1 MFADISINRIWA
13 PQSISKQRSDE
24 AVKQSE
30 GDEVRMMSLIEENE
44 RLRAA
49 LVETR
54 NRIVELEQLA
64 DTDTLTPLPNRR
76 AFLRRLEAVVQY
88 AARHDTPAAILY
100 IDLDGL
106 KRINDDH
113 GHHVGDAVLL
123 HLARLLTEN
132 LRATDMVARIGG
144 DEFGLILDHLNE
156 DDAKAKA
163 RTLAEYVSDQRI
175 DVGAATLAIR
185 VTIGLAMVR
194 AGESVADL
202 IERADAAM
210 YANRHHRSHI

>member
-1 MFADISINRIWA
+1 V
-13 PQSISKQRSDE
+13 KQGESDE
-24 AVKQSE
+24 VQMA
-30 GDEVRMMSLIEENE
+30 SLIEENE
-44 RLRAA
+44 RLHAA
-49 LVETR
+49 LLEMR
-54 NRIVELEQLA
+54 ARIATLEQLA

-76 AFLRRLEAVVQY
+76 AFMRRLEAVVQY
-88 AARHDTPAAILY
+88 AARHDTPAAVLY

-113 GHHVGDAVLL
+113 GHHAGDAVLL
-123 HLARLLTEN
+123 HLARLLTDS

-156 DDAKAKA
+156 ADAAAKAKA
-163 RTLAEYVSDQRI
+163 LSDYVSAQQVK
-175 DVGAATLAIR
+175 VGAATIAIR

-194 AGESVADL
+194 PGESVAGL

-210 YANRHHRSHI
+210 YANRVHRSQI

>member
-1 MFADISINRIWA
+1 
-13 PQSISKQRSDE
+13 
-24 AVKQSE
+24 VKQSE
-30 GDEVRMMSLIEENE
+30 GDDVRMTSIIEENE
-44 RLRAA
+44 RLHTAM
-49 LVETR
+49 LEMR
-54 NRIVELEQLA
+54 NRIAELEQLA

-76 AFLRRLEAVVQY
+76 AFMRRLEAVVQY
-88 AARHDTPAAILY
+88 AARHDTPAAVLY

-113 GHHVGDAVLL
+113 GHHAGDAVLL
-123 HLARLLTEN
+123 HLARLLTYS

-156 DDAKAKA
+156 ADAKAKA
-163 RTLAEYVSDQRI
+163 KALVDYVSAEHV
-175 DVGAATLAIR
+175 DVGAARILIR

-194 AGESVADL
+194 AGESVASL

-210 YANRHHRSHI
+210 YANRNHRSQI

>member
-1 MFADISINRIWA
+1 M
-13 PQSISKQRSDE
+13 KQGESDE
-24 AVKQSE
+24 VQIA
-30 GDEVRMMSLIEENE
+30 SLIEENE
-44 RLRAA
+44 RLHAA
-49 LVETR
+49 LLEMR
-54 NRIVELEQLA
+54 ARIATLEQLA

-76 AFLRRLEAVVQY
+76 AFMRRLEAVVQY
-88 AARHDTPAAILY
+88 AARHDTPAAVLY

-113 GHHVGDAVLL
+113 GHHAGDVVLL
-123 HLARLLTEN
+123 HLARLLTDS

-156 DDAKAKA
+156 ADAAAKAKA
-163 RTLAEYVSDQRI
+163 LSDYVSAQQVE
-175 DVGAATLAIR
+175 VGAATIAIR

-194 AGESVADL
+194 PGESVAGL

-210 YANRHHRSHI
+210 YANRIHRSQI

>member
-1 MFADISINRIWA
+1 M
-13 PQSISKQRSDE
+13 
-24 AVKQSE
+24 KQSE
-30 GDEVRMMSLIEENE
+30 SDEVRITSLIEENE
-44 RLRAA
+44 RLHAA
-49 LVETR
+49 LFEMR
-54 NRIVELEQLA
+54 NRIAELEQLA

-88 AARHDTPAAILY
+88 AARHNTPAAVLY

-113 GHHVGDAVLL
+113 GHQVGDAVLL
-123 HLARLLTEN
+123 HLARLLTDS

-156 DDAKAKA
+156 GDAKAKA
-163 RTLAEYVSDQRI
+163 KALGEYVSAQQV
-175 DVGAATLAIR
+175 DVGSARIAIR

-194 AGESVADL
+194 VGESVASL

-210 YANRHHRSHI
+210 YANRHHRSQM

>member
-1 MFADISINRIWA
+1 M
-13 PQSISKQRSDE
+13 KQGESDE
-24 AVKQSE
+24 VQIK
-30 GDEVRMMSLIEENE
+30 SLIEENE
-44 RLRAA
+44 RLHAA
-49 LVETR
+49 LLEMR
-54 NRIVELEQLA
+54 GRIAALEQLA

-76 AFLRRLEAVVQY
+76 AFMRRLEAVVQY
-88 AARHDTPAAILY
+88 AARHNTPAAVLY

-144 DEFGLILDHLNE
+144 DEFGLILDHLNQA
-156 DDAKAKA
+156 DATAKAKA
-163 RTLAEYVSDQRI
+163 LNDYVSAQQ
-175 DVGAATLAIR
+175 VEVAAATIAIR

-194 AGESVADL
+194 PGESVAGL

-210 YANRHHRSHI
+210 YANRNHRSQI

>member
-1 MFADISINRIWA
+1 
-13 PQSISKQRSDE
+13 
-24 AVKQSE
+24 VKQSE
-30 GDEVRMMSLIEENE
+30 CDDVRLTSIIEENA
-44 RLRAA
+44 RLHAA
-49 LVETR
+49 LLEMR
-54 NRIVELEQLA
+54 SRIAELEQLA

-76 AFLRRLEAVVQY
+76 AFMRRLESVVQY
-88 AARHDTPAAILY
+88 AARHDTPAAVLY

-113 GHHVGDAVLL
+113 GHHVGDVVLL
-123 HLARLLTEN
+123 HLARLLTDS

-156 DDAKAKA
+156 ADAKAKA
-163 RTLAEYVSDQRI
+163 KALADYVSAEAI
-175 DVGAATLAIR
+175 DVGVARIAIR

-194 AGESVADL
+194 AGESVAGL

-210 YANRHHRSHI
+210 YANRNHRSQI

>member
-1 MFADISINRIWA
+1 MRIA
-13 PQSISKQRSDE
+13 
-24 AVKQSE
+24 
-30 GDEVRMMSLIEENE
+30 SLIEENE
-44 RLRAA
+44 RLHTA
-49 LVETR
+49 LVAMR
-54 NRIVELEQLA
+54 VRVAELEQLA

-76 AFLRRLEAVVQY
+76 AFMRRLEAVVQY
-88 AARHDTPAAILY
+88 AERHKTPAAILY

-106 KRINDDH
+106 KRVNDDY
-113 GHHVGDAVLL
+113 GHHVGDAILL

-156 DDAKAKA
+156 ADAKAKA
-163 RTLAEYVSDQRI
+163 KSLADYVAEQKI
-175 DVGAATLAIR
+175 AVGGDALSIR

-194 AGESVADL
+194 PGESVAKL

-210 YANRHHRSHI
+210 YANRHHRSQM

>member
-1 MFADISINRIWA
+1 
-13 PQSISKQRSDE
+13 
-24 AVKQSE
+24 VKQSE
-30 GDEVRMMSLIEENE
+30 SDEVRLTSIIEENE
-44 RLRAA
+44 RLHATLLEMRK
-49 LVETR
+49 
-54 NRIVELEQLA
+54 RIAELEQLA

-76 AFLRRLEAVVQY
+76 AFMRRLESVVQY
-88 AARHDTPAAILY
+88 AARHETPAAVLY

-106 KRINDDH
+106 KRINDDY

-144 DEFGLILDHLNE
+144 DEFGLILDHLSE
-156 DDAKAKA
+156 ADATAKAKA
-163 RTLAEYVSDQRI
+163 LSDYVSIQHV
-175 DVGAATLAIR
+175 DVGATTIAIR

-194 AGESVADL
+194 AGESVASL

-210 YANRHHRSHI
+210 YANRHHRSQM

>member
-1 MFADISINRIWA
+1 MIKIGRLENI
-13 PQSISKQRSDE
+13 QHRSGE
-24 AVKQSE
+24 AVKNIVD
-30 GDEVRMMSLIEENE
+30 DEVHIARLVEENE
-44 RLRAA
+44 RLEKA
-49 LVETR
+49 LLEMRSRV
-54 NRIVELEQLA
+54 VELEQLA

-76 AFLRRLEAVVQY
+76 AFMRRLEAVVQY
-88 AARHDTPAAILY
+88 AARHSTPAAILY

-106 KRINDDH
+106 KRINDDF
-113 GHHVGDAVLL
+113 GHHAGDAVLL

-144 DEFGLILDHLNE
+144 DEFGLILDHLDE

-163 RTLAEYVSDQRI
+163 KALADYVAEQRI
-175 DVGAATLAIR
+175 KVGCTDILIR

-194 AGESVADL
+194 VGESVASL

-210 YANRHHRSHI
+210 YANRLHRSQI

>member
-1 MFADISINRIWA
+1 M
-13 PQSISKQRSDE
+13 
-24 AVKQSE
+24 KQSE
-30 GDEVRMMSLIEENE
+30 SDEVRLTSVIAENE
-44 RLRAA
+44 RLHAA
-49 LVETR
+49 LLEMR
-54 NRIVELEQLA
+54 NRIAELEQLA

-76 AFLRRLEAVVQY
+76 AFMRRLEAVVKY
-88 AARHDTPAAILY
+88 AARHNTSAAVLY

-106 KRINDDH
+106 KRVNDDY
-113 GHHVGDAVLL
+113 GHSVGDVVLL

-156 DDAKAKA
+156 ADATAKVKA
-163 RTLAEYVSDQRI
+163 LADYVSAQQI
-175 DVGAATLAIR
+175 DVGEVTIAIR

-194 AGESVADL
+194 PGESVASL

-210 YANRHHRSHI
+210 YANRHHRSQM

>member
-1 MFADISINRIWA
+1 M
-13 PQSISKQRSDE
+13 KQGESDE
-24 AVKQSE
+24 VQIA
-30 GDEVRMMSLIEENE
+30 SLIEENE
-44 RLRAA
+44 RLHAA
-49 LVETR
+49 LLEMR
-54 NRIVELEQLA
+54 ARIATLEQLA

-76 AFLRRLEAVVQY
+76 AFMRRLEAVVQY
-88 AARHDTPAAILY
+88 AARHDTPAAVLY

-113 GHHVGDAVLL
+113 GHHAGDVVLL
-123 HLARLLTEN
+123 HLARLLTDS

-156 DDAKAKA
+156 ADAAAKAKA
-163 RTLAEYVSDQRI
+163 LSDYVSAQQVE
-175 DVGAATLAIR
+175 VGAANIAIR

-194 AGESVADL
+194 PGESVAGL

-210 YANRHHRSHI
+210 YANRIHRSQI

>member
-1 MFADISINRIWA
+1 M
-13 PQSISKQRSDE
+13 
-24 AVKQSE
+24 KQSE
-30 GDEVRMMSLIEENE
+30 SDEVRITSIIEENE
-44 RLRAA
+44 RLHATLAEMRS
-49 LVETR
+49 
-54 NRIVELEQLA
+54 RIAELEQLA

-76 AFLRRLEAVVQY
+76 AFLRRLESVVQY
-88 AARHDTPAAILY
+88 AARHNTPAAILY

-106 KRINDDH
+106 KKINDDH
-113 GHHVGDAVLL
+113 GHHAGDAVLL

-163 RTLAEYVSDQRI
+163 KALIDYVSTQHI
-175 DVGAATLAIR
+175 ELGAATIEIR
-185 VTIGLAMVR
+185 VTVGLAMVC
-194 AGESVADL
+194 AGESVASL

-210 YANRHHRSHI
+210 YANRHYRSQI